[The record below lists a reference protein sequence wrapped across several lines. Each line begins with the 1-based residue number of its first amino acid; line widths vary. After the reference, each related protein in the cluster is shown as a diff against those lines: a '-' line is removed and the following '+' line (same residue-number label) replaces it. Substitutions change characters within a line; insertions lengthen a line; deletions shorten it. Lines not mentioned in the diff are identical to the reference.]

1 MTTSLLHA
9 LDIRLLRYFAVV
21 AEENNMS
28 RAAQRLFM
36 SQPPLSRHIRQLEER
51 LGVTLFVRH
60 TKGLTLTEEGRRV
73 LDIVRPLLEMQ
84 EKTYATLRQV
94 AQSGERVLRLGF
106 STAFEQGVFVALETQ
121 LNARVQRLHVVRH
134 GSPELA
140 RQVRRGKL
148 DAALV
153 ALPLDAAG
161 LAVTPTHWQE
171 PLIAALPARWPEA
184 ETASLSLTALNRR
197 PLFWFKRERNPAF
210 FDYTRK
216 IFQRAGYFPDCIEEP
231 LEHDV
236 LLARIAHGDGLS
248 ILPAS
253 FAAIQ
258 RQGVVFRPLSDGG
271 LLLQIGL
278 MTLPEN
284 VARMQWLT
292 DAVLFG
298 QSVIFSC
305 K

>member
-1 MTTSLLHA
+1 MTTSPLHS

-60 TKGLTLTEEGRRV
+60 TRGLTLTDEGLRA
-73 LDIVRPLLEMQ
+73 LEIVRPLLAQ
-84 EKTYATLRQV
+84 QDKTYAALNQLAQTG
-94 AQSGERVLRLGF
+94 AQSLRLGL
-106 STAFEQGVFVALETQ
+106 STAFEQGIFAPLEAQ
-121 LNARVQRLHVVRH
+121 LNTRVERLHIVRH
-134 GSPELA
+134 GSPELV

-153 ALPLDAAG
+153 ALPLEATK
-161 LAVTPTHWQE
+161 LTVTPLDWQE
-171 PLIAALPARWPEA
+171 PLIAALPSVWPEA
-184 ETASLSLTALNRR
+184 SLTSLSLTALNHR

-210 FDYTRK
+210 FDYTRH
-216 IFQRAGYFPDCIEEP
+216 IFRRAGYAPSCLEEP

-248 ILPAS
+248 LLPSS

-258 RQGVVFRPLSDGG
+258 RQGVIFRALSDTELRIRAG
-271 LLLQIGL
+271 LV
-278 MTLPEN
+278 MLPEN
-284 VARMQWLT
+284 AVRLRWLKTLAMQSFIIS
-292 DAVLFG
+292 D
-298 QSVIFSC
+298 
-305 K
+305 